1 MPRPAKPS
9 PPVPSDR
16 PRNAPVTLRQVAEA
30 VGLSIASVSCA
41 FNGKSKVSA
50 ANRER
55 ILSTAKALGYRP
67 NLLVR
72 AMQSGVSGN
81 IGVVVSST
89 GEFSRALINGV
100 CTQLSAAGIV
110 PVLHWSRPSLLLDP
124 EREAQ
129 AERVVLDKLLQHR
142 VDGIILAPAYDE
154 VLQHHFAEVWR
165 RGLPLVSID
174 RVLPRVTCDS
184 VSTDDVRGGRLAAE
198 HLLSLGHRHVTQLA
212 GELRYGSYARRAE
225 SFAATITA
233 GGGTCRTI
241 EVLNADHPQLV
252 SIAKRL
258 LEPPRPAAVFLGS
271 DEFAPAVY
279 QVADELG
286 LTIPEQLTVLGY
298 AGLEIGAWLQPPL
311 STMQQDPIAMGAR
324 AAELLIE
331 AIRDP
336 NLRAKPRRETHE
348 PRLLLRGST
357 AAPVI
362 QESRRG

>member
-1 MPRPAKPS
+1 MPRPAKP
-9 PPVPSDR
+9 PRPVPHDR
-16 PRNAPVTLRQVAEA
+16 LRNAPVTLRQVAEA
-30 VGLSIASVSCA
+30 VGFSIASVSCA

-55 ILSTAKALGYRP
+55 ILAAAQALGYRP

-81 IGVVVSST
+81 IGVVVSTT

-100 CTQLSAAGIV
+100 CTRLSAAGLV
-110 PVLHWSRPSLLLDP
+110 PVLHWSRSAMSSDP

-129 AERVVLDKLLQHR
+129 AERDVLDHLLQHR

-198 HLLSLGHRHVTQLA
+198 HLLALGHRHVAQLA
-212 GELRYGSYARRAE
+212 GELRYGSYGRRAE
-225 SFAATITA
+225 SFASTITA
-233 GGGTCRTI
+233 GGGTCRTVEI
-241 EVLNADHPQLV
+241 LNADHPQLV
-252 SIAKRL
+252 TIVRRL
-258 LEPPRPAAVFLGS
+258 LETPRPGAVFLGS
-271 DEFAPAVY
+271 DEFAPALY
-279 QVADELG
+279 QVAHELG
-286 LTIPEQLTVLGY
+286 LSIPDQLSVLGY
-298 AGLEIGAWLQPPL
+298 AGLEIGAWLQPQL
-311 STMQQDPIAMGAR
+311 STVQQDPIAMGAR

-336 NLRAKPRRETHE
+336 DLRAKPRRETHE
-348 PRLLLRGST
+348 PRLLQRGST
-357 AAPVI
+357 ASPVG
-362 QESRRG
+362 QESRRA